1 MHDTEKLL
9 RKLIVATA
17 LLASAAL
24 WWPVPASAMRLK
36 VIAGVQGIRGH
47 QPVGSGRVFA
57 LGGTGERSPSTP
69 FNAQR
74 INALPR

>member
-24 WWPVPASAMRLK
+24 WWPVPASAMRLT
-36 VIAGVQGIRGH
+36 VVAGVQGIRGNLS
-47 QPVGSGRVFA
+47 VGSGLVFA
-57 LGGTGERSPSTP
+57 LDRTGERSRSTP